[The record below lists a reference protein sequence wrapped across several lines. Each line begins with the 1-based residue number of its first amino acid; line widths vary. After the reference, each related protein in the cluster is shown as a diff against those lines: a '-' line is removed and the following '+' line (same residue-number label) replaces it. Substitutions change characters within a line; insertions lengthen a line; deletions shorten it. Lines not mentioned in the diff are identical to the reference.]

1 MKKITITV
9 GLLLLMCTCST
20 QRNIYSSKK
29 THESISNLET
39 MREWLLNDV
48 KDGTNMNHYNL
59 LIDKTI
65 YNLKRNI
72 IPKKPHTHNA
82 SFTFLNEQLLGLEL
96 KLNYALHGDELGE
109 VYYDALMKELI
120 EIKTTIKNI
129 KNGW

>member
-9 GLLLLMCTCST
+9 GLLLFMCTCST

-48 KDGTNMNHYNL
+48 KDGTNINHYNL

-65 YNLKRNI
+65 YNLERNI
-72 IPKKPHTHNA
+72 IPKKPHSHSA
-82 SFTFLNEQLLGLEL
+82 SFNYLNLLVYRLEL
-96 KLNYALHGDELGE
+96 RLDHTLHSGDIGE
-109 VYYDALMKELI
+109 VYYEDMMKKLI
-120 EIKTTIKNI
+120 EIKNTIKKI
-129 KNGW
+129 ENGW